1 MSRPINWRLLVS
13 SGALVLL
20 GAALGI
26 AADRMHHRRFT
37 VAFVHAPPPGPGDG
51 VTASFE
57 MLDSLLQLRPEQ
69 RERVRAI
76 LMARQEPIDSIWA
89 TTHRSLRTSL
99 DSTAGELEAILDN
112 HQRDRLNALLG
123 GLRNPAPGTRHNR
136 H

>member
-1 MSRPINWRLLVS
+1 MIRPINWRLLVS
-13 SGALVLL
+13 SGALILL

-26 AADRMHHRRFT
+26 AFDRMHHRRVT
-37 VAFVHAPPPGPGDG
+37 VAIMHGPPPGPGAG
-51 VTASFE
+51 VTASFA
-57 MLDSLLQLRPEQ
+57 MLDSLLELRPEQ

-76 LMARQEPIDSIWA
+76 LLSRQEPIDSIWA

-99 DSTAGELEAILDN
+99 DSTAGELEAILDS

-123 GLRNPAPGTRHNR
+123 GLRNPSPTPTHNR